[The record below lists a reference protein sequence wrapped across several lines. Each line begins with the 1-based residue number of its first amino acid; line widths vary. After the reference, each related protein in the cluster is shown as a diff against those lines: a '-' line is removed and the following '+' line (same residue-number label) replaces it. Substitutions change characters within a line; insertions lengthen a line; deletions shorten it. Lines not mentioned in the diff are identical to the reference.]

1 MNFLMKKI
9 VMKKFKKIIDDKLL
23 MKSFNNLL
31 NQCSDGMSFSECKK
45 LLESNKKSLKRKN
58 TKNTKRRKKKKHK
71 KTVKVPPSGVVIRK
85 NDKLYQ
91 SDGKKLILL

>member
-1 MNFLMKKI
+1 MKMI
-9 VMKKFKKIIDDKLL
+9 KKIIYDKLL

-31 NQCSDGMSFSECKK
+31 NQCSDGMSFSECRK
-45 LLESNKKSLKRKN
+45 LLASNKKSTKKRKN

-71 KTVKVPPSGVVIRK
+71 KTVKAPPSGVVIRK

>member
-1 MNFLMKKI
+1 MKKI
-9 VMKKFKKIIDDKLL
+9 KKIIYDKLL

-31 NQCSDGMSFSECKK
+31 NQCSDGMSFSECRK
-45 LLESNKKSLKRKN
+45 LLASNKKSTKKRKN
-58 TKNTKRRKKKKHK
+58 TKNTKRKKKKHK
-71 KTVKVPPSGVVIRK
+71 KTAKVPPSGVVIRK